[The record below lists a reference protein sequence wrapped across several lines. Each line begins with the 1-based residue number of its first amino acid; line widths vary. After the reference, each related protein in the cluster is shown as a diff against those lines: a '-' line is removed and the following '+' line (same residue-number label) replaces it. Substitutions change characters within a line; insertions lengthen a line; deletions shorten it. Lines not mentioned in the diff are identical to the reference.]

1 MKKRSGLAAS
11 LALGLAGLL
20 ISGCLVRSTEPWL
33 TDTTKIT
40 TPSLDGVWQDAEEK
54 TTAFFTAQGSNY
66 LVRLVQEGRENSFF
80 TASLHRVD
88 QYLLLDVG
96 PTNDSGRMDV
106 FVQMPVHLLF
116 KAALANDTLQLFG
129 MSLDAAPA
137 RIRASALAP
146 ALSGSK
152 EKGFLVTAPAA
163 DLATFVRNQVNS
175 PDLFQTNALFH
186 FRKLAVAGNP
196 AAAPAPAPY
205 AP

>member
-1 MKKRSGLAAS
+1 MKRSGLAAG
-11 LALGLAGLL
+11 LALCLGGLL

-33 TDTTKIT
+33 TDATRIA
-40 TPSLDGVWQDAEEK
+40 TPSLGGVWQDEDET
-54 TTAFFTAQGSNY
+54 TTAFFTVQGSNY

-88 QYLLLDVG
+88 QHLLLEVG
-96 PTNDSGRMDV
+96 PASDTGKMDA
-106 FVQMPVHLLF
+106 FVQMPVRLLF
-116 KAALANDTLQLFG
+116 NAALAGDTLQLFG

-152 EKGFLVTAPAA
+152 EKGFLLTAPAA
-163 DLATFVRNQVNS
+163 DLAAFVRNQVNA

-196 AAAPAPAPY
+196 AAAPAPAP
-205 AP
+205 